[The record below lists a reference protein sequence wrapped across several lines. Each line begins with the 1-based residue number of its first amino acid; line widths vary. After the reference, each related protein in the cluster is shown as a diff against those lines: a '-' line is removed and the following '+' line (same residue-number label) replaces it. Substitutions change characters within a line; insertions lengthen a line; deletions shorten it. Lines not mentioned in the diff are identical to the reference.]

1 MDRPRLNQVIL
12 FSCTMH
18 LNVNMG
24 QMGMVKKD
32 PGLRDPKTRNLEP
45 APRST
50 KVGLGHPTYLKMK
63 D

>member
-24 QMGMVKKD
+24 QMGIVKKD
-32 PGLRDPKTRNLEP
+32 PGLRDPKTWNPEP
-45 APRST
+45 PPRST
-50 KVGLGHPTYLKMK
+50 KVGLGHPTYLKVK